1 MRLQHRT
8 FSSFEAT
15 LEKARRLVG
24 EETGVI
30 RLLHE
35 PPIAPDAPRIFG
47 CGSLCSDYSHLGY
60 PSENFI
66 SGSTSLVRGQA
77 IAGAVGEAV
86 ERYSAAFV
94 PYEEITVLPY
104 SEVAD
109 EGVDPWS
116 LTLYDDDQYQQSDF
130 GYGRL
135 TAEEPI
141 GWVTGHSLTHNTLK
155 LVPAFS
161 VYQPYRSLVGET
173 AVVQQITTGLACGN
187 TIEEAI
193 LSATCEVVERDA
205 AMLMWL
211 QSRRAAKV
219 VLPNGSGSLVSAVLE
234 SLGHLKKYITV
245 LDVTTDIGI
254 PAFVAVWDG
263 PLDRERG
270 VVFSSCAK
278 LSAEH
283 AVAGAITELAQCLMW
298 VGSLLDSKKPLPDPS
313 REKIFEIEEHVL
325 WPMRSTA
332 RPWFEFALS
341 STSSTDLSAYP
352 NRSSSD
358 VLESINTCVDLLAAQ
373 DFEVIAVDVTS
384 PDIRETGLHVV
395 RVIIPGAQP
404 LFFGT
409 GFHRVSKRARSNDYG
424 DRASRDINLHPHP
437 FP

>member
-1 MRLQHRT
+1 MKLEHRT
-8 FSSFEAT
+8 FSSFEDT
-15 LEKARRLVG
+15 LEKANRLVD

-35 PPIAPDAPRIFG
+35 PPTAPDAPKIFG
-47 CGSLCSDYSHLGY
+47 CGSLCSDYSYLGY

-104 SEVAD
+104 AEVAA
-109 EGVDPWS
+109 EAVAPWS
-116 LTLYDDDQYQQSDF
+116 LTLYDDERYRQADF
-130 GYGRL
+130 GYGPL
-135 TAEEPI
+135 TADEPI
-141 GWVTGHSLTHNTLK
+141 GWVAGHSLTQGITK

-161 VYQPYRSLVGET
+161 VYQPYRSLVGEKP
-173 AVVQQITTGLACGN
+173 VVQQITTGLACGN
-187 TIEEAI
+187 TLEEAI
-193 LSATCEVVERDA
+193 LSAICEVVERDA

-211 QSRRAAKV
+211 QSRRSPKV
-219 VLPNGSGSLVSAVLE
+219 VLPAGNGSPVSSVLS
-234 SLGHLKKYITV
+234 SLGDLKKHITV
-245 LDVTTDIGI
+245 LDVTTDVGI

-263 PLDRERG
+263 PLDREKG

-278 LSAEH
+278 LNAER

-298 VGSLLDSKKPLPDPS
+298 VGSLLDGKKRLPDPA
-313 REKIFEIEEHVL
+313 REMIFEIEEHVL
-325 WPMRSTA
+325 WPMRASA
-332 RPWFEFALS
+332 RPAFQFALS
-341 STSSTDLSAYP
+341 STVSTDLSAHP
-352 NRSSSD
+352 VRDSSD
-358 VLESINTCVDLLAAQ
+358 VLEAINTCVDLLAAQ
-373 DFEVIAVDVTS
+373 GLEVIVVDVTS
-384 PDIRETGLHVV
+384 PDIQETGLYVV
-395 RVIIPGAQP
+395 RVVIPGAQP

-409 GFHRVSKRARSNDYG
+409 GFHRVSERARSNDYA